1 MSKKN
6 KTLLHDSGK
15 LCLGQIYRADWKG
28 GAMDKD
34 KGDLTFEEVEKYLT
48 FPEER
53 LIVAKRKHWFVLVPE
68 ISTAALVALLILL
81 FVFFPA
87 YFLLSSLELFLSAAL
102 LIFSLTISF
111 ITKMVVDSYF
121 HIYVVTN
128 RKILEVICR
137 PFFTDTINDVFLDQ
151 VRTTE
156 VDVRMNGIVNEVL
169 NMGDVV
175 IAFDRASH
183 DKEFILKDI
192 KDPRNTGNLIGD
204 ELKSI
209 MYATPIWFQPRDKI
223 TTDNGNGQYVQTPSI
238 YEHVPDEKKA
248 IMGV

>member
-1 MSKKN
+1 
-6 KTLLHDSGK
+6 
-15 LCLGQIYRADWKG
+15 
-28 GAMDKD
+28 MDEV
-34 KGDLTFEEVEKYLT
+34 KGDLSYEEIEKYLT

-53 LIVAKRKHWFVLVPE
+53 LIVAKRMHWVVLVPE
-68 ISTAALVALLILL
+68 IFTTILVALIIMV
-81 FVFFPA
+81 FVFFPT

-102 LIFSLTISF
+102 LIFSITMSF
-111 ITKMVVDSYF
+111 IIKMIVDSYF

-156 VDVRMNGIVNEVL
+156 VDVRMNGIVNEVF

-175 IAFDRASH
+175 IAFDRSSH
-183 DKEFILKDI
+183 DKEFVLKDI

-209 MYATPIWFQPRDKI
+209 MYSTPIWFQPRDKI
-223 TTDNGNGQYVQTPSI
+223 NQENVNLPFNQSTPI
-238 YEHVPDEKKA
+238 YNDVPDEKKA
-248 IMGV
+248 VIGA